1 MVGHRDRSHRL
12 QLILERVLVGGLF
25 GYVVCAVVSI
35 TALQTAYIL
44 ALVAWASRL
53 ALQGDL
59 RQVRVPLLLP
69 FSAFALASVLATI
82 LAVEPL
88 DSVLELR
95 NVCEALVFYLI
106 VNQVTTTPR
115 ATTLVRVLMATTTL
129 MALYGLSQSL
139 TYGVAFRVRGTMDSK
154 MTFAGLLM
162 LVDLLTLA
170 HVLYRPHRR
179 QLRWALPALLLIT
192 AALLM
197 TQTRS
202 AWCGLLAGSCV
213 IVGLQKKVLVLAV
226 PLGVLVVFL
235 LVPPTIQRRALSIA
249 DRRDITVQERFSMWA
264 SGVRIIRDHPWTGVG
279 MGAMARRY
287 PPYRA
292 PDSPVDPTRRL
303 GHLHNNLIQIAAER
317 GLLGLACWLWIWGAY
332 GVDTWRIY
340 ARVGPEDRQATAL
353 VVGSLACVIGFQI
366 EGLFEYNFGD
376 SEVITLTY
384 FLMALPFVVQHACRR
399 RPAVALG

>member
-1 MVGHRDRSHRL
+1 
-12 QLILERVLVGGLF
+12 
-25 GYVVCAVVSI
+25 
-35 TALQTAYIL
+35 
-44 ALVAWASRL
+44 
-53 ALQGDL
+53 
-59 RQVRVPLLLP
+59 
-69 FSAFALASVLATI
+69 
-82 LAVEPL
+82 
-88 DSVLELR
+88 
-95 NVCEALVFYLI
+95 
-106 VNQVTTTPR
+106 
-115 ATTLVRVLMATTTL
+115 
-129 MALYGLSQSL
+129 
-139 TYGVAFRVRGTMDSK
+139 MDSK

-179 QLRWALPALLLIT
+179 QLRWALPALVLIT

-202 AWCGLLAGSCV
+202 AWCGLLAGGCV
-213 IVGLQKKVLVLAV
+213 LVGLYKKVWLLAV

-235 LVPPTIQRRALSIA
+235 LVPPTIKSRVLSIA
-249 DRRDITVQERFSMWA
+249 DRRDITAQERLSMWA

-279 MGAMARRY
+279 MGAMERRY

-340 ARVGPEDRQATAL
+340 ARVGPEDRQAKAL

-376 SEVITLTY
+376 SVVVPLTY
-384 FLMALPFVVQHACRR
+384 FLMAMPFVVQQACRS
-399 RPAVALG
+399 RPSVVIEP